1 MDIQT
6 EREKIFSRFR
16 QLNYK
21 DLIIFLIPVIIFSFY
36 LYVYNPGLM
45 TFDSFN
51 QVHQIASGRYTNWH
65 PFFHTF
71 IEMLLYKIY
80 SSPISVGIFQILTF
94 SIIWMVICK
103 YFRNNDENINLADIK
118 SDREFIIQSI
128 ITLIICLIP
137 INAIYAITLWKD
149 VLFSYAILFLC
160 FLIKVMIDKKCKVS
174 IKFMILL
181 GFTMACVAQL
191 RLNGLYVIVPLLI
204 IIAYYLYRHDKT
216 EKFFIK
222 LPVIAIIF
230 ILLIASL
237 NVAYNVQDNAKD
249 ATLSKTTHMLANY
262 DLYHKLDAKDSA
274 KFHELIN
281 ETAVKDKYNT
291 FFTDPVRNAAN
302 ESVFE
307 ANKGE
312 YIGMA
317 LKYSLQDPIHFIK
330 YMLSSSEVTW
340 DITRDNFW
348 QGKPYYIEEDGPRLE
363 SSRNNYFKAY
373 HTTPVETY
381 ENVSSANEGNGLF
394 NLFNYIVYNAR
405 INVITDTL
413 FESPALYM
421 YLSILAMAGIGYLT
435 KSKNIILVYLPNL
448 LNILVVFVS
457 IPTQDNRYLYPNLLI
472 FYLLVLIL
480 VGILAKQNFSL
491 KPKAVATSTE
501 IPSPQKENYNE
512 MDAMS
517 GNLNSKEV
525 NNILNEPEEKVPP
538 TETVAKENT
547 YDELDALIDN
557 LTPEEVNSILNEPEE
572 KVPSTE
578 SVEKENTYDELD
590 ALIDNLTPEEVNSIL
605 NEPEDETSPKAE
617 NVKKESLDDEID
629 SLVNDL
635 SQVELTSIV
644 NESEGK
650 SSTTETVKK
659 EDVEKQENSKQEKPK
674 QQTQKQEAQKQE
686 AQKQQKPQQQ
696 KQEAQK
702 QQKPQQQKQEAQKQQ
717 KPQQQK
723 TKQEIPPM
731 KTIPKQQT
739 QKQVVFQKE
748 IQKQQ
753 TQQRKTIPQQ
763 QKQTQQRKTIPQ
775 QQKTPEKQ
783 FSQRKETK
791 EQMEAKIRAK
801 VLKELE
807 MEKQN
812 KK

>member
-557 LTPEEVNSILNEPEE
+557 LTPEEVNSILNEPE
-572 KVPSTE
+572 
-578 SVEKENTYDELD
+578 
-590 ALIDNLTPEEVNSIL
+590 
-605 NEPEDETSPKAE
+605 DETSPKAE

-702 QQKPQQQKQEAQKQQ
+702 QQKPQQQK
-717 KPQQQK
+717 

-748 IQKQQ
+748 IQKQQTQQRKTIPQQQKQ

>member
-6 EREKIFSRFR
+6 EREKIFSRFK

-36 LYVYNPGLM
+36 LYVYNPGIL

-103 YFRNNDENINLADIK
+103 YFRNNDENINFADIK

-137 INAIYAITLWKD
+137 INAIYSITLWKD

-160 FLIKVMIDKKCKVS
+160 FLIKVLVDKKCKVS
-174 IKFMILL
+174 IKFIVLM
-181 GFTMACVAQL
+181 GFVMACVAQL
-191 RLNGLYVIVPLLI
+191 RLNGIYVIVPLLI
-204 IIAYYLYRHDKT
+204 IMAYYLYRHDKT

-237 NVAYNVQDNAKD
+237 NVVYNVEDNAKD

-281 ETAVKDKYNT
+281 ETAVKDNYKT

-317 LKYSLQDPIHFIK
+317 VKYSLQDPIHFIK
-330 YMLSSSEVTW
+330 YMLSSSEITW
-340 DITRDNFW
+340 DITRDSYW
-348 QGKPYYIEEDGPRLE
+348 QGKPYYINEDGANLE

-373 HTTPVETY
+373 HTKPVADY
-381 ENVSSANEGNGLF
+381 ENVTGVNEGSGLYNMLNSF
-394 NLFNYIVYNAR
+394 VYTARTNIVL
-405 INVITDTL
+405 DTL

-421 YLSILAMAGIGYLT
+421 FLSILAMAGIYYMT
-435 KSKNIILVYLPNL
+435 KSKDIILVYLPNL
-448 LNILVVFVS
+448 FNILVVFVS
-457 IPTQDNRYLYPNLLI
+457 IPTQDNRYLYPNLLV
-472 FYLLVLIL
+472 FYLLVIII
-480 VGILAKQNFSL
+480 VGILAKQKLSST
-491 KPKAVATSTE
+491 PKNAATSNE
-501 IPSPQKENYNE
+501 LPSPQDDS
-512 MDAMS
+512 DAKIDAIID
-517 GNLNSKEV
+517 NLSPEEIQS
-525 NNILNEPEEKVPP
+525 ILNEPEEVSP
-538 TETVAKENT
+538 TQNAEDDA
-547 YDELDALIDN
+547 YDELDAIIDN
-557 LTPEEVNSILNEPEE
+557 LTPEEVSSILNEPEG
-572 KVPSTE
+572 
-578 SVEKENTYDELD
+578 
-590 ALIDNLTPEEVNSIL
+590 
-605 NEPEDETSPKAE
+605 ETSPKAE
-617 NVKKESLDDEID
+617 T
-629 SLVNDL
+629 
-635 SQVELTSIV
+635 VE
-644 NESEGK
+644 
-650 SSTTETVKK
+650 K
-659 EDVEKQENSKQEKPK
+659 EDVKKQEEPKETQTQEKPK
-674 QQTQKQEAQKQE
+674 QEAQKEQT
-686 AQKQQKPQQQ
+686 PQQQ
-696 KQEAQK
+696 TIPK
-702 QQKPQQQKQEAQKQQ
+702 QQTKKQVQKEQTPQQQTIPKQQ
-717 KPQQQK
+717 AQ
-723 TKQEIPPM
+723 KQEIPPM
-731 KTIPKQQT
+731 KTIPKQQRKTTKKEQT

-753 TQQRKTIPQQ
+753 RKTTQKQQPQRKIN
-763 QKQTQQRKTIPQ
+763 
-775 QQKTPEKQ
+775 EKQ
-783 FSQRKETK
+783 FSKRKETK
-791 EQMEAKIRAK
+791 EQMEARIRAK
-801 VLKELE
+801 VLKDLE
-807 MEKQN
+807 REKQN

>member
-6 EREKIFSRFR
+6 EKSKIISKIQR
-16 QLNYK
+16 LNYK

-36 LYVYNPGLM
+36 LYVYNPGIL

-51 QVHQIASGRYTNWH
+51 QVHQIASGHYTNWH

-80 SSPISVGIFQILTF
+80 SSPATVAIFQILVF

-118 SDREFIIQSI
+118 RDREFIIQSI

-137 INAIYAITLWKD
+137 INAIYSITLWKD
-149 VLFSYAILFLC
+149 VLFSYGILFLC

-174 IKFMILL
+174 IRFIVLM
-181 GFTMACVAQL
+181 GFVMACVAQL
-191 RLNGLYVIVPLLI
+191 RLNGIYVIVPLLI
-204 IIAYYLYRHDKT
+204 ILAYYLYKHDKT

-230 ILLIASL
+230 ILLIASM
-237 NVAYNVQDNAKD
+237 NVVYNVEDNAKD

-281 ETAVKDKYNT
+281 ETAVKDNYKT

-330 YMLSSSEVTW
+330 YMLSSSEITW
-340 DITRDNFW
+340 DITRDSYW
-348 QGKPYYIEEDGPRLE
+348 QGKPYYIEENGPNLE
-363 SSRNNYFKAY
+363 TARNTYFKAY
-373 HTTPVETY
+373 HTTPVEAY

-405 INVITDTL
+405 TNVIADTL

-421 YLSILAMAGIGYLT
+421 YLSILAMAGIYYLT
-435 KSKNIILVYLPNL
+435 KSKDILLVYLPNL
-448 LNILVVFVS
+448 FNILVVFVS
-457 IPTQDNRYLYPNLLI
+457 IPTQDNRYLYPNLLV
-472 FYLLVLIL
+472 FYLLMLIL

-491 KPKAVATSTE
+491 KPKAVATSAE
-501 IPSPQKENYNE
+501 LSSHQEENYNE
-512 MDAMS
+512 IDAKID
-517 GNLNSKEV
+517 NLT
-525 NNILNEPEEKVPP
+525 PEDKVSQ
-538 TETVAKENT
+538 TETIEKEDT
-547 YDELDALIDN
+547 YDELDAI
-557 LTPEEVNSILNEPEE
+557 
-572 KVPSTE
+572 
-578 SVEKENTYDELD
+578 
-590 ALIDNLTPEEVNSIL
+590 IDNLTPEEVNSIL

-617 NVKKESLDDEID
+617 SVKKESINDEID

-635 SQVELTSIV
+635 SQAELTSIV

-650 SSTTETVKK
+650 SSKAETVKK
-659 EDVEKQENSKQEKPK
+659 EDVKKQEDSKQDP
-674 QQTQKQEAQKQE
+674 
-686 AQKQQKPQQQ
+686 QKPQ
-696 KQEAQK
+696 
-702 QQKPQQQKQEAQKQQ
+702 
-717 KPQQQK
+717 
-723 TKQEIPPM
+723 QEIPPM
-731 KTIPKQQT
+731 KTIPKQKPQQEIPPMKT
-739 QKQVVFQKE
+739 IPKQKPQKQVVFQKE
-748 IQKQQ
+748 IPKKQQ
-753 TQQRKTIPQQ
+753 TQQRKTNPQQ
-763 QKQTQQRKTIPQ
+763 QTQQRKTNPQ
-775 QQKTPEKQ
+775 QQKQQRKTNPQQQKQQRKITPEKQ
-783 FSQRKETK
+783 FSQRTETK
-791 EQMEAKIRAK
+791 EQMEARIRAK
-801 VLKELE
+801 ILKDLE
-807 MEKQN
+807 REKQN

>member
-6 EREKIFSRFR
+6 EKSKIISKIQR
-16 QLNYK
+16 LNYK

-36 LYVYNPGLM
+36 LYVYNPGIL

-51 QVHQIASGRYTNWH
+51 QVHQIASGHYTNWH

-80 SSPISVGIFQILTF
+80 SSPATVAIFQILVF

-118 SDREFIIQSI
+118 RDREFIIQSI

-137 INAIYAITLWKD
+137 INAIYSITLWKD
-149 VLFSYAILFLC
+149 VLFSYGILFLC

-174 IKFMILL
+174 IRFIVLM
-181 GFTMACVAQL
+181 GFVMACVAQL
-191 RLNGLYVIVPLLI
+191 RLNGIYVIVPLLI
-204 IIAYYLYRHDKT
+204 ILAYYLYKHDKT

-230 ILLIASL
+230 ILLIASM
-237 NVAYNVQDNAKD
+237 NVVYNVEDNAKD

-281 ETAVKDKYNT
+281 ETAVKDNYKT

-330 YMLSSSEVTW
+330 YMLSSSEITW
-340 DITRDNFW
+340 DITRDSYW
-348 QGKPYYIEEDGPRLE
+348 QGKPYYIEENGPNLE
-363 SSRNNYFKAY
+363 TARNTYFKAY
-373 HTTPVETY
+373 HTTPVEAY

-405 INVITDTL
+405 TNVIADTL

-421 YLSILAMAGIGYLT
+421 YLSILAMAGIYYLT
-435 KSKNIILVYLPNL
+435 KSKDILLVYLPNL
-448 LNILVVFVS
+448 FNILVVFVS
-457 IPTQDNRYLYPNLLI
+457 IPTQDNRYLYPNLLV
-472 FYLLVLIL
+472 FYLLMLIL

-491 KPKAVATSTE
+491 KPKAVATSAE
-501 IPSPQKENYNE
+501 LSSHQEENYNE
-512 MDAMS
+512 IDAKID
-517 GNLNSKEV
+517 NLT
-525 NNILNEPEEKVPP
+525 PEDKVSQ
-538 TETVAKENT
+538 TETIEKEDT
-547 YDELDALIDN
+547 YDELDAIIDN
-557 LTPEEVNSILNEPEE
+557 LTPEEVNSILNEPED
-572 KVPSTE
+572 KTSPTE
-578 SVEKENTYDELD
+578 TDEKEDTYDELD
-590 ALIDNLTPEEVNSIL
+590 AIIDNLTPEEVNSIL

-617 NVKKESLDDEID
+617 SVKKESINDEID

-635 SQVELTSIV
+635 SQAELTSIV

-650 SSTTETVKK
+650 SSKAETVKK
-659 EDVEKQENSKQEKPK
+659 EDVKKQEDSKQDP
-674 QQTQKQEAQKQE
+674 
-686 AQKQQKPQQQ
+686 QKPQ
-696 KQEAQK
+696 
-702 QQKPQQQKQEAQKQQ
+702 
-717 KPQQQK
+717 
-723 TKQEIPPM
+723 QEIPPM
-731 KTIPKQQT
+731 KTIPKQKPQQEIPPMKT
-739 QKQVVFQKE
+739 IPKQKPMKTIPKQKPQKQVVFQKE
-748 IQKQQ
+748 IPKKQQ
-753 TQQRKTIPQQ
+753 TQQRKTNPQQ
-763 QKQTQQRKTIPQ
+763 QTQQRKTNPQ
-775 QQKTPEKQ
+775 QQKQQRKTNPQQQKQQRKITPEKQ
-783 FSQRKETK
+783 FSQRTETK
-791 EQMEAKIRAK
+791 EQMEARIRAK
-801 VLKELE
+801 ILKDLE
-807 MEKQN
+807 REKQN